1 VQKTRKRFGPL
12 KWLLLCIVAAFLGA
26 LAWIT
31 FEDVST
37 LSDPRSAASHAV
49 AIVLC
54 NVHREQPNP
63 HFVVE
68 EIWKP
73 APGAHDLS
81 VGSSISFAPPGFA
94 SARTLSKAVVFFR
107 RPLWSRTGKLQKNA
121 VFYFDGDVVLHSP
134 RMTISELKAI
144 CVATPGT

>member
-12 KWLLLCIVAAFLGA
+12 KWWLSCIVAAFLGA

-37 LSDPRSAASHAV
+37 LNDPRSAASHAA

-54 NVHREQPNP
+54 SVHSEQPNP
-63 HFVVE
+63 HLVVE
-68 EIWKP
+68 EIWKL
-73 APGAHDLS
+73 APSGHDLS
-81 VGSSISFAPPGFA
+81 VGTSISFTPSGPA
-94 SARTLSKAVVFFR
+94 SARILSKAVVFFR
-107 RPLWSRTGKLQKNA
+107 RPLWSRNGKLQKDA
-121 VFYFDGDVVLHSP
+121 VFFFDGDVVLLSP

>member
-1 VQKTRKRFGPL
+1 VQKTRKRFGPV
-12 KWLLLCIVAAFLGA
+12 KWLLLCIVAAVLGA

-37 LSDPRSAASHAV
+37 LNDPSSAASHAA

-54 NVHREQPNP
+54 SVHPEQPSP
-63 HFVVE
+63 HLVVE

-73 APGAHDLS
+73 APGHDLS
-81 VGSSISFAPPGFA
+81 VGTSISFTPSGPA
-94 SARTLSKAVVFFR
+94 SARIPSKAVVFFR
-107 RPLWSRTGKLQKNA
+107 RPLWPRNGKLQKDA
-121 VFYFDGDVVLHSP
+121 VFYFDGDVVLLSP

>member
-1 VQKTRKRFGPL
+1 
-12 KWLLLCIVAAFLGA
+12 LLPCIIAAFLGA

-37 LSDPRSAASHAV
+37 LNDPRSAASHAA

-54 NVHREQPNP
+54 SVHPEQPNP
-63 HFVVE
+63 HLVFE

-73 APGAHDLS
+73 GPSSNELS
-81 VGSSISFAPPGFA
+81 VGTSISFSPSGSSSDHLP
-94 SARTLSKAVVFFR
+94 SRAVVFFR
-107 RPLWSRTGKLQKNA
+107 RPIWSRSGNLQKDA
-121 VFYFDGDVVLHSP
+121 IFYFDGDVVRRSP
-134 RMTISELKAI
+134 QMTISELKAI